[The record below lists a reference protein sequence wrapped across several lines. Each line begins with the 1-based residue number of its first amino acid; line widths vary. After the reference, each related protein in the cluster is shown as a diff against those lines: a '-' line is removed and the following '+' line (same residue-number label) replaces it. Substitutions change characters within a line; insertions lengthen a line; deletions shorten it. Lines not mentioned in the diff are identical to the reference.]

1 MIRTGTW
8 QQATMVALL
17 ELFRWRANIQLGAND
32 GNVPMVAKRE
42 LDAIWEAE
50 TERVF
55 GIKSEC

>member
-42 LDAIWEAE
+42 LDANL
-50 TERVF
+50 
-55 GIKSEC
+55 GS